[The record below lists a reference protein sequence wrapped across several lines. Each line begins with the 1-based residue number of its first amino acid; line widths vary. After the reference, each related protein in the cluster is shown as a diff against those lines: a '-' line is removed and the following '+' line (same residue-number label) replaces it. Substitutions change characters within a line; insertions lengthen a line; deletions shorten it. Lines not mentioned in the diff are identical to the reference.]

1 MGDHSMGCAPLIL
14 LSIVLVFAWVASFIV
29 FHVAS
34 ALIHLLLFV
43 AVILLLIHLLKG
55 RKSA

>member
-1 MGDHSMGCAPLIL
+1 MGCAPLVL

-29 FHVAS
+29 LHVAS
-34 ALIHLLLFV
+34 ALIHLLLIV
-43 AVILLLIHLLKG
+43 ALILLVIHLVKG

>member
-1 MGDHSMGCAPLIL
+1 MGCAPLVL
-14 LSIVLVFAWVASFIV
+14 LSIVLLFAWVGAFIV

-34 ALIHLLLFV
+34 ALIHLLLFIALV
-43 AVILLLIHLLKG
+43 LLMIHLLKR